1 MPFKTADLTDEFCNN
16 NCDDVQAA
24 GMTFNSY
31 GGKSRFYGEIVTL
44 KVLEDNQLLRD
55 QVYSDGTG
63 KVLVVDGGASMRRA
77 LMGDMLAA
85 TAVENGW
92 SGVII
97 NGCIRDSL
105 DMATMQLGVLALG
118 THPLKTVKAGV
129 GQTNVSIQFSGLT
142 FEPANFIYSDE
153 DGIIISEK
161 PLV

>member
-1 MPFKTADLTDEFCNN
+1 MPFKTADLTDEFCNE
-16 NCDDVQAA
+16 NCDEVQAV
-24 GMTFNSY
+24 GMSFKSY
-31 GGKSRFYGEIVTL
+31 GGKPCFYGEIVTL
-44 KVLEDNQLLRD
+44 KLFEDNQLLRD

-85 TAVENGW
+85 TAVKNGW

-105 DMATMQLGVLALG
+105 DMASMQLGVLALG

-129 GQTNVSIQFSGLT
+129 GKVNVSIQFGGLNI
-142 FEPANFIYSDE
+142 EPADFIYCDE
-153 DGIIISEK
+153 DGIVISEQ
-161 PLV
+161 PLL

>member
-1 MPFKTADLTDEFCNN
+1 MPFKTADLTDEFCND
-16 NCDDVQAA
+16 NCDEVQAA

-31 GGKSRFYGEIVTL
+31 GGKPSFYGEIVTL
-44 KVLEDNQLLRD
+44 KVFEDNQLLRD

-129 GQTNVSIQFSGLT
+129 GQTNTSIQFAGLN
-142 FEPANFIYSDE
+142 FEPADFIYIDE

>member
-1 MPFKTADLTDEFCNN
+1 MPFKTADLTDEFCTE
-16 NCDDVQAA
+16 NCDEVQAV
-24 GMTFNSY
+24 GMIFNSY
-31 GGKSRFYGEIVTL
+31 GAKSRFHGEIVTL
-44 KVLEDNQLLRD
+44 KLFEDNQLLRD

-63 KVLVVDGGASMRRA
+63 KVLIVDGGASMRRA

-97 NGCIRDSL
+97 NGCIRDSV

-118 THPLKTVKAGV
+118 THPLKTVKAGI
-129 GQTNVSIQFSGLT
+129 GETHVSIQFADLN
-142 FEPANFIYSDE
+142 FEPADFIYVDE

-161 PLV
+161 PLI